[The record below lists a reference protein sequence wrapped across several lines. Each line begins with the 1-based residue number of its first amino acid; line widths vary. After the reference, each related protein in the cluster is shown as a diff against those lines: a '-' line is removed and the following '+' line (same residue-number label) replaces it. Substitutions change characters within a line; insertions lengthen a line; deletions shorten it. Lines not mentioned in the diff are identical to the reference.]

1 MSKFVF
7 FVEDWRKEGEAG
19 RGENVRGNTVK
30 ICLSVCLRAPNSLDS
45 KGRSVKD
52 GYRSKG

>member
-7 FVEDWRKEGEAG
+7 FVKDWRKEGEAG

-45 KGRSVKD
+45 KRRSVKD
-52 GYRSKG
+52 GCRSKG